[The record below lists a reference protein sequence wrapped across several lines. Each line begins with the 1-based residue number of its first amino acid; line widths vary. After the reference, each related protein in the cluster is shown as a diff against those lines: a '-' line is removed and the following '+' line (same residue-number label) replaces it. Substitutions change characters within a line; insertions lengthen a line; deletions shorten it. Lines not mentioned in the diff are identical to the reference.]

1 MVTYSQMELFA
12 NLPTGNGVGIVAVW
26 CVRVGME
33 GESSSLANGLIEK
46 SVSKGTV
53 QAPFW
58 SLSMDDA

>member
-1 MVTYSQMELFA
+1 MITCSQMGPFNSLSERDGQGLWR
-12 NLPTGNGVGIVAVW
+12 LGVSRLGGGRNFVAREW
-26 CVRVGME
+26 M
-33 GESSSLANGLIEK
+33 IEK